1 METTER
7 AKQRV
12 EAWVKAQQ
20 DEQQDQRMDQR
31 QQPHQGGGQGNQQA
45 QQVQQQPS
53 PLDCVLRPEAQERF
67 RQVLYQ
73 ALHMAIP
80 QVHQQQPSPLDHMLR
95 PEVQERFR
103 QVLYQE
109 LHMAF
114 PQVHQQQVIQ
124 QHQPQGQPQGQQP
137 THATQRQQ
145 QQHQQT
151 HQQQVQQQ
159 QARLPRQPPHQPQHQ
174 PQAQS
179 KNDQEKGRTSFST
192 HRARYVIIR
201 RVADS
206 SEGTVNL
213 ARSTPK
219 DRSPSTGELRI
230 VKSVPSNGSDPREAH
245 MLFAAGP
252 HPNVLEIFESA
263 YDKRLGMAHM
273 CMEYC
278 SGGDLHELQCAYG
291 AQLVHVPDQVIL
303 KAIVDI
309 SDGLAFLHGGWV
321 RNEKTGFYQTTLHA
335 RRIIHRDLVRS
346 FERYTPFNFCRHANI
361 LYRKLRTS
369 S

>member
-1 METTER
+1 
-7 AKQRV
+7 
-12 EAWVKAQQ
+12 
-20 DEQQDQRMDQR
+20 
-31 QQPHQGGGQGNQQA
+31 
-45 QQVQQQPS
+45 
-53 PLDCVLRPEAQERF
+53 
-67 RQVLYQ
+67 
-73 ALHMAIP
+73 MAI
-80 QVHQQQPSPLDHMLR
+80 
-95 PEVQERFR
+95 
-103 QVLYQE
+103 
-109 LHMAF
+109 

-124 QHQPQGQPQGQQP
+124 QVIQQHQSQGQPQDQQP
-137 THATQRQQ
+137 TYEIQRQQ
-145 QQHQQT
+145 QQRQQA
-151 HQQQVQQQ
+151 HQQQAQQQ
-159 QARLPRQPPHQPQHQ
+159 QARLLRQPPHQPQHQ
-174 PQAQS
+174 LQAQS
-179 KNDQEKGRTSFST
+179 KNDQEEGRTSFST

-230 VKSVPSNGSDPREAH
+230 VKSVTSNGSDPREAH
-245 MLFAAGP
+245 MLLAAGP
-252 HPNVLEIFESA
+252 HPNVLKIFESA

-321 RNEKTGFYQTTLHA
+321 RNEKTGFYQTTLNA
-335 RRIIHRDLVRS
+335 RRIVHRDLVRN
-346 FERYTPFNFCRHANI
+346 FERCPSIFVGMLIFYTENYEHLHKAQWRWGTPNI
-361 LYRKLRTS
+361 CFGRLWASIPCFRSRNPES
-369 S
+369 RRDSWIPSARV